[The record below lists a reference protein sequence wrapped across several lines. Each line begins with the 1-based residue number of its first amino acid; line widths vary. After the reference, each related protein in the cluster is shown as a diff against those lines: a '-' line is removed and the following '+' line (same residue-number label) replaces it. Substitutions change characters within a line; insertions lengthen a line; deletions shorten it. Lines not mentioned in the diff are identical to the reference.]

1 MYEKLYGFKERPF
14 SMLPDPSFLYL
25 GEKHSAAFA
34 LLEYGLMSKAG
45 FTVITGEV
53 GSGKTTLVRH
63 LLNQTHDDV
72 TVGLI
77 SNTHEDMGHL
87 LKWVLLA
94 FNQKYDYDC
103 QVALYD
109 AFRRFLIDQ
118 YAKYRHSVLIID
130 EAQNLQPK
138 VLEELRMLS
147 NINADKHLVLQLILV
162 GQPQLREQLN
172 SPDLL
177 QFRQRISVRYHLPAL
192 SEDDTLAYIRHRIRC
207 AGCENELF
215 TKGAIDI
222 IYQASEGI
230 PRAIN
235 LLCDTA
241 LVYGYAKKRPSID
254 AEIIQAVLADIE
266 ESISPQRQNMAIDQ
280 QAADAKEAVTL
291 PSSESVPKVCKLTE
305 FDKDAARQL
314 FGNTLKKY

>member
-63 LLNQTHDDV
+63 LLNQTHNDV

-77 SNTHEDMGHL
+77 SNTHEDMGQL

-118 YAKYRHSVLIID
+118 YAEYRHSVLIVD

-147 NINADKHLVLQLILV
+147 NINADKHMVLQLILV
-162 GQPQLREQLN
+162 GQPQLRDQLN
-172 SPDLL
+172 GPGLL
-177 QFRQRISVRYHLPAL
+177 QFRQRISVRYHLSAL
-192 SEDDTLAYIRHRIRC
+192 SEDDTQAYIRHRIRC
-207 AGCENELF
+207 GGCENELF
-215 TKGAIDI
+215 TNGAYEI
-222 IYQASEGI
+222 IYQASKGI
-230 PRAIN
+230 PRVIN

-241 LVYGYAKKRPSID
+241 LVYGYAKKRLSID
-254 AEIIQAVLADIE
+254 AEIIQAVLVDIA
-266 ESISPQRQNMAIDQ
+266 ESISPPKQDKDIDRQDE
-280 QAADAKEAVTL
+280 DAKEAFISS
-291 PSSESVPKVCKLTE
+291 SSESVSKVRKLTE
-305 FDKDAARQL
+305 FDKDTARQL
-314 FGNTLKKY
+314 FGNTLNKF